1 MELDYSSDAIVHLLE
16 TPAKDRSLPWLKSSL
31 QQAIML
37 ELATLPPYLCGWWS
51 LDDTSETGVAAAA
64 AIKEIIFDEMS
75 HLGHVCN
82 LLTTIGGSPSIAH
95 AGVVAPYPC
104 PLPGGIKPAID
115 VNLQVY
121 LGGLTTDSVR
131 MYSHIEAPEKPL
143 AQFAE
148 AAETFPSIGS
158 FYSAIEE
165 AFEKNADAIK
175 GTRQITWDLGWHGKG
190 NSLFAIR
197 TLADAQLAIRIIKE
211 QGEGTGQTPDN
222 DFPGYEGELSHYY
235 VFRELYKGQK
245 LIKVQDDPPM
255 WDFKGAVI
263 PLPKALPMGKVPKGG
278 WAKDKNTVPT
288 DPAVKAALAMF
299 NQSFSDMLRS
309 LEKAWEQDTQAAAE
323 PHMNEAIWTHMQ
335 ALGGPAI
342 ELMGKKLPHDE
353 KHTYGPEFL
362 FVPPKA

>member
-1 MELDYSSDAIVHLLE
+1 MELDYSSDAIVQLLE
-16 TPAKDRSLPWLKSSL
+16 TPPKDRSLPWLKNAL

-51 LDDTSETGVAAAA
+51 LNDSSDTGRAA
-64 AIKEIIFDEMS
+64 AIRAIIFDEMS
-75 HLGHVCN
+75 HLGLVCN
-82 LLTTIGGSPSIAH
+82 MLNTIGGSPRLAD

-104 PLPGGIKPAID
+104 PLPGGVKPKMKPD
-115 VNLQVY
+115 LEVSLS
-121 LGGLTTDSVR
+121 GLTRTSVE
-131 MYSHIEAPEKPL
+131 MYSHIEAPEEPL

-148 AAETFPSIGS
+148 EAETFPSIGR

-165 AFEKNADAIK
+165 AFKNNADAIK
-175 GTRQITWDLGWHGKG
+175 GTRQIARDMSGHGEG
-190 NSLFAIR
+190 NSLFPIT

-235 VFRELYKGQK
+235 VFREIFKGQK

-255 WDFKGAVI
+255 WDFKGAEI
-263 PLPKALPMGKVPKGG
+263 PLPNARPMGKVPKGG
-278 WAKDKNTVPT
+278 WAADQGTAPT
-288 DPAVKAALAMF
+288 DPAVKTALAKC

-309 LEKAWEQDTQAAAE
+309 LETAWQQDTQGAAD
-323 PHMNEAIWTHMQ
+323 PHMNEAIWTHMF
-335 ALGGPAI
+335 ALKAPAI
-342 ELMGKKLPHDE
+342 ELMGKELPNDPQHR
-353 KHTYGPEFL
+353 YGPEFL